1 MARVG
6 VAGGHGPK
14 RGIRV
19 VESAGVGEEAE
30 QRGVGERGRHVMVVV
45 GVGLVLTRKV
55 HSTQTHS
62 KPNKAGFTR
71 AESEK
76 RTSQFFLKINKR

>member
-6 VAGGHGPK
+6 MAGGHGPK

-55 HSTQTHS
+55 HST
-62 KPNKAGFTR
+62 PNTQQAEQSWIHTR
-71 AESEK
+71 RERKTYQSIFPE
-76 RTSQFFLKINKR
+76 N